1 MSSQINYIDAVENL
15 TQAAHAKIKD
25 QSGRVRVEDLLS
37 SLSAVTG
44 DLVLRAAIPDLES
57 RDIPPGKR
65 VFSTAVNEI
74 LFDDVSDW
82 AKVGV
87 TTTFG
92 AIRSVLHGSDPT
104 YWPARVFPEIA
115 TVLQFLAHTPVTKEL
130 WSWVPLSVPPMNKP
144 LYPPLRAAFELR
156 PIVLGSKQ
164 MRDSNPREIVA
175 VGSLSLLKALTATK
189 KIISPDIALTIVF
202 ETINGMSKTAPMMP
216 RHMTKVHED
225 IGFRSAP
232 KR

>member
-1 MSSQINYIDAVENL
+1 
-15 TQAAHAKIKD
+15 
-25 QSGRVRVEDLLS
+25 
-37 SLSAVTG
+37 
-44 DLVLRAAIPDLES
+44 
-57 RDIPPGKR
+57 
-65 VFSTAVNEI
+65 
-74 LFDDVSDW
+74 
-82 AKVGV
+82 
-87 TTTFG
+87 
-92 AIRSVLHGSDPT
+92 
-104 YWPARVFPEIA
+104 
-115 TVLQFLAHTPVTKEL
+115 
-130 WSWVPLSVPPMNKP
+130 MNKP